1 MAHLYQLGDLFS
13 NCDKYLEKNITKEN
27 AVEAWKAAFEL
38 LGGPVHDTVRNQ
50 WNYKKLEHQALDTIA
65 RVNLHDI
72 SRSFANKT
80 LGALIFKIV
89 LCFGQTRQPK
99 ISF

>member
-27 AVEAWKAAFEL
+27 AVEAWKAASEL
-38 LGGPVHDTVRNQ
+38 HGGP
-50 WNYKKLEHQALDTIA
+50 NYSKLENQALNTIF

-80 LGALIFKIV
+80 LGPLIFKIV
-89 LCFGQTRQPK
+89 LCFGQTRQSK